1 MTRVMQVGV
10 GGFGEIWL
18 DALRGLDGT
27 ARIAALVDRD
37 PIALEAAAA
46 RAGVALRHCF
56 TELDAALAAGL
67 ADVAVVV
74 VPPEAHRAVAVD
86 CLEAG
91 VPVLVEKP
99 LAGTRADCLALV
111 ETAQR
116 TGLELAVSQN
126 YRYRRPMETARRVI
140 ASGRLGAIGQGR
152 VEFRHHYDFRGTFRE
167 TMEQPLVLDM
177 AVHHFDLIRF
187 VCGLEATR
195 VHAHTWNPP
204 WSQFVHDASAVCVFE
219 METGAHV
226 VYEGS
231 WHPRGQFT
239 DWNCRWLLECE
250 RGYLR
255 VDRDRVLM
263 SADTDPH
270 APPEPGDEVEIPL
283 VPLARQDQA
292 AVLTDFVAA
301 VAEGRP
307 APTTATDNLRTIEM
321 VLGAVEA
328 ARAGGDVALD
338 SHGVGSVGDGLRHQR
353 GATGPARRDRGRDR

>member
-126 YRYRRPMETARRVI
+126 YRYRPPMETARRVI

-204 WSQFVHDASAVCVFE
+204 WSQFAHDASAVCVFE

-239 DWNCRWLLECE
+239 DWNCRWLVECE
-250 RGYLR
+250 GGYLR
-255 VDRDRVLM
+255 LDRDRVTICEG
-263 SADTDPH
+263 ADPH
-270 APPEPGDEVEIPL
+270 RPRGPDEEVELPL
-283 VPLARQDQA
+283 ERLARHDQA
-292 AVLTDFVAA
+292 AVLLDFLAA
-301 VAEGRP
+301 VGAGRA
-307 APTTATDNLRTIEM
+307 APTTAVDNLRSLEM
-321 VLGAVEA
+321 VFAATESADAGRPVAVGIREYP
-328 ARAGGDVALD
+328 G
-338 SHGVGSVGDGLRHQR
+338 HGL
-353 GATGPARRDRGRDR
+353 PAR